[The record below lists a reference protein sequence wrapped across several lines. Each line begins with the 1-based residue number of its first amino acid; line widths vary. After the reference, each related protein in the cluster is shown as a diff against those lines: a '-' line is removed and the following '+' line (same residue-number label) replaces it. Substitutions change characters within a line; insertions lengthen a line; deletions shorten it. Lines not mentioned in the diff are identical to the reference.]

1 MRTLQFV
8 AVGVVAAVLTL
19 QTVKKILKDM
29 KK

>member
-19 QTVKKILKDM
+19 QTVKKVLQEI